1 MPTRALST
9 KKDYG
14 EEFMT
19 KRLGWLTLALL
30 LLLTGCGTAKNSD
43 KTDKKETAVA
53 SADAAKQEEKDKD
66 KDKDNQTL
74 AESEEQEAF
83 DPWKDYTVEIKDAVS
98 KAVASSESLSE
109 EMEKIEKLQERYYD
123 DPMMQEYS
131 QAERNQ
137 IAQWL
142 YVVWDTEINNLWS
155 RMSDEL
161 DADTKEKVLT
171 SQRIWII
178 LKEAGLSEALSD
190 YVDGSIYP
198 MLQSQEL
205 GKTTRTRVYYMAD
218 IFAKFK
224 GEEFEKPELPIVGRF
239 VEPKDGKAERLLI
252 IREGMEGGYLVMMS
266 IDDVGSLT
274 GTLVKENG
282 KWIFENSAFGIR
294 GEIIVGWKG
303 AAFKVKKTQGGVLK
317 EGKTYRFSMIL

>member
-1 MPTRALST
+1 MPARALST

-53 SADAAKQEEKDKD
+53 SADAAKQEE

-294 GEIIVGWKG
+294 GEITVGWKG